1 MDRTLWTNV
10 SGLNGTIRVPSDKS
24 ISHRAAL
31 LGAMARGKTVV
42 HRYLDAADTMS
53 TLNALRQLG
62 IHWEKKDD
70 TVLIEGGDGIFSH
83 PKQVIDI
90 GNSGTSIR
98 LLSGILA
105 SLPQTVTI
113 TGDASIQKRPMQ
125 RIIVPLNQ
133 MGASIS
139 GINDEYPPLTIQG
152 HQLHGIIYH
161 MLVASAQVKSAILL
175 AGLRADGMTVVFEK
189 APSRNHT
196 EEMIPLFGGKID
208 VEGNKISLPGN
219 QTLEGTELSVPGDI
233 SSAAFF
239 IVAGLI
245 VPNSDI
251 VLTNINL
258 NPTRAGILKVIQQMG
273 GEIEVTNC
281 HDMQGDLHI
290 RTQKLHSTVIEGSII
305 PSLIDEIP
313 IIALL
318 ATQAEGTTVIRDAK
332 ELRVKESDRIQTVVS
347 ELTKMGA
354 NIEAI
359 DDGMIIHGPTP
370 LHGAHVD
377 SYEDHRLGMMLSIAA
392 LIADGEVVL
401 SRSESAGI
409 SYQHFF
415 EDLRILCEK

>member
-31 LGAMARGKTVV
+31 LGAMAHGKTVI

-70 TVLIEGGDGIFSH
+70 TVLIEGGNGIFSH
-83 PKQVIDI
+83 PKQAIDI

-113 TGDASIQKRPMQ
+113 TGDDSIQKRPMQ

-152 HQLHGIIYH
+152 HQLHGITYH
-161 MLVASAQVKSAILL
+161 MPVASAQVKSAILL
-175 AGLRADGMTVVFEK
+175 AGLRADGMTVIFEK
-189 APSRNHT
+189 VPSRNHT

-377 SYEDHRLGMMLSIAA
+377 SCEDHRLGMMLSIAA

-401 SRSESAGI
+401 SRSESVGI

-415 EDLRILCEK
+415 EDLRILCKK

>member
-1 MDRTLWTNV
+1 MNRTLWTNV

-70 TVLIEGGDGIFSH
+70 TVLIEGRNGIFSH

-113 TGDASIQKRPMQ
+113 TGDDSIQKRPMQ

-152 HQLHGIIYH
+152 HQLHGITYH
-161 MLVASAQVKSAILL
+161 MSVASAQVKSAILL

-219 QTLEGTELSVPGDI
+219 QTLEGTELSVSGDI
-233 SSAAFF
+233 SSAAFL

-354 NIEAI
+354 NIETI
-359 DDGMIIHGPTP
+359 DDGMIIHGSTP

-377 SYEDHRLGMMLSIAA
+377 SCEDHRLGMMLSIAA
-392 LIADGEVVL
+392 LIADGKVVL
-401 SRSESAGI
+401 SHSESVGI

>member
-1 MDRTLWTNV
+1 MNRTLWTNV

-70 TVLIEGGDGIFSH
+70 TVLIEGRNGIFSH

-113 TGDASIQKRPMQ
+113 TGDDSIQKRPMQ

-152 HQLHGIIYH
+152 HQLHGITYH
-161 MLVASAQVKSAILL
+161 MPVASAQVKSAILL

-233 SSAAFF
+233 SSAAFL

-354 NIEAI
+354 NIETI
-359 DDGMIIHGPTP
+359 DDGMIIHGSTP

-377 SYEDHRLGMMLSIAA
+377 SCEDHRLGMMLSIAA
-392 LIADGEVVL
+392 LIADGKVVL
-401 SRSESAGI
+401 SHSESVGI

-415 EDLRILCEK
+415 EDLCILLD

>member
-1 MDRTLWTNV
+1 MNRTLWTNV

-70 TVLIEGGDGIFSH
+70 TVLIEGGNGIFSH
-83 PKQVIDI
+83 PKQTIDI

-105 SLPQTVTI
+105 SFPQTVTI

-139 GINDEYPPLTIQG
+139 GINGEYPPLTIQG
-152 HQLHGIIYH
+152 HQLHGITYH
-161 MLVASAQVKSAILL
+161 MPVASAQVKSAILL
-175 AGLRADGMTVVFEK
+175 AGLRADGMTMVFEK

-273 GEIEVTNC
+273 GKIEVTNC

-290 RTQKLHSTVIEGSII
+290 RTQKLHSTIIEGSII

-332 ELRVKESDRIQTVVS
+332 ELRFKESDRIQTVVS

-354 NIEAI
+354 NIEAT
-359 DDGMIIHGPTP
+359 DDGMIIHGPTS
-370 LHGAHVD
+370 LHRAHVD

-401 SRSESAGI
+401 SRSESVGI